1 MKQNKSKSLFEF
13 SEYLSSNTYLI
24 NAENILITNE
34 MESIIEDIKEKQIKE
49 NPYIFIYFLY
59 LNKNYIHEILYKEDI
74 IISLENEND
83 FFKNLLCSLP
93 LTLLILDNSNI
104 TDFTY
109 SFDFINN
116 FNEILKKEKE
126 MRKKVILSKI
136 VIDLIDNYKGLDEY
150 FNDFSNKTKIEN
162 IKNYNDKIISNKIDS
177 FNKFISNMD
186 NSKSNNKKEIELK
199 EKLNKK
205 KIFEEYLNNIINQL
219 FLNSLLEKGKY
230 NININLIFKYKIK
243 SGQEL
248 FNYKINCLNY
258 YFQKI
263 TLIIAII
270 LFSFIF

>member
-136 VIDLIDNYKGLDEY
+136 LIDL
-150 FNDFSNKTKIEN
+150 
-162 IKNYNDKIISNKIDS
+162 
-177 FNKFISNMD
+177 
-186 NSKSNNKKEIELK
+186 
-199 EKLNKK
+199 
-205 KIFEEYLNNIINQL
+205 
-219 FLNSLLEKGKY
+219 
-230 NININLIFKYKIK
+230 
-243 SGQEL
+243 
-248 FNYKINCLNY
+248 
-258 YFQKI
+258 
-263 TLIIAII
+263 LIIIKD
-270 LFSFIF
+270 